1 MAPSK
6 DPDFVCRRRELPS
19 GSEETA
25 SVPDRRSGIQRAAR
39 RCFHPN
45 LGKPLRRQMMLSRK
59 PILPDSTRRGVMLGD
74 GSRKQAEGLGSTRA
88 AGREHDEEVPGL
100 RAIRHNLAD
109 RRRRW
114 LLVRTL
120 RRHFGRRR
128 GVQCR
133 FWRGCRVYHGDPTLG
148 AVSSC
153 RPFRDRSRSVSRVPP
168 LAIHEVSEGRS
179 EPQDTANAFQDVGG
193 PRLPELSKGLDV
205 DSGVCHGPEGRHET
219 ERPAD
224 DDEEHPREA
233 KGPCPLGQV
242 APRTSG

>member
-1 MAPSK
+1 LLSSESRKAAPAPNDAFSK
-6 DPDFVCRRRELPS
+6 ADSAGLNSSRRE
-19 GSEETA
+19 A
-25 SVPDRRSGIQRAAR
+25 
-39 RCFHPN
+39 
-45 LGKPLRRQMMLSRK
+45 
-59 PILPDSTRRGVMLGD
+59 TRRL
-74 GSRKQAEGLGSTRA
+74 EE
-88 AGREHDEEVPGL
+88 AGRGAPLDQKPRVESMMKKSRACG
-100 RAIRHNLAD
+100 AIRHNLAD

-128 GVQCR
+128 WVQCR
-133 FWRGCRVYHGDPTLG
+133 FWRRCRVYHGDPTLG

-153 RPFRDRSRSVSRVPP
+153 RPFRDRSRSVSRVPS

-179 EPQDTANAFQDVGG
+179 EPQDTANALQDVGG